1 MSCEG
6 AHGSCCVVCARRQWE
21 RWNVCTVPAADSSQ
35 LLHRFVLSGSGQ
47 ECADSAP
54 EVVGGFSNSLVLHQL
69 ARHGREH
76 VVIAVD
82 RLQPIGSE
90 LAFHG
95 QSDQELFPHQA
106 ETDLLHGA
114 AVGEEL
120 HFHRMLLPYAPRA
133 PAGLPQSVQGIA
145 GFVEE
150 DGRELQQ
157 VESGLDQLGMADDDV
172 DSALQLLAV
181 PGLAFMSGHAGPE
194 HASANP
200 LGSQQLVQTGV
211 NVVLA
216 GVDGEH
222 LTFTPARKLSLDF
235 LYDSSLFRISL
246 ALI

>member
-1 MSCEG
+1 MTQRALCDFILRDG
-6 AHGSCCVVCARRQWE
+6 LRGRLRR
-21 RWNVCTVPAADSSQ
+21 RGTGGNFT
-35 LLHRFVLSGSGQ
+35 
-47 ECADSAP
+47 ECD
-54 EVVGGFSNSLVLHQL
+54 
-69 ARHGREH
+69 
-76 VVIAVD
+76 
-82 RLQPIGSE
+82 
-90 LAFHG
+90 
-95 QSDQELFPHQA
+95 
-106 ETDLLHGA
+106 
-114 AVGEEL
+114 
-120 HFHRMLLPYAPRA
+120 YAPRA